1 MFRVSPQPPAIRPC
15 LPMPAKTPPSGSG
28 WVHEI
33 KHDGF
38 RIIAVRDAARVR
50 LLTRKGIDLARRF
63 QMVAAAVAALPLRS
77 CVIDGEAIA
86 CDDNGLAAFDL
97 LRYRRRDQAVTLCA
111 FDLLELDGRD
121 MRGEAIEHRKAALA
135 KLLRPHR
142 EGIAY
147 NEHYAGDGAI
157 IYRHACALGCEGIVS
172 KRRGSPYRAGRADWW
187 LKVKNPMAPA
197 VTREAEEDWD
207 GRRRRR

>member
-1 MFRVSPQPPAIRPC
+1 MTLPPG
-15 LPMPAKTPPSGSG
+15 LLKLET
-28 WVHEI
+28 

-86 CDDNGLAAFDL
+86 CDDNGLAVFDL
-97 LRYRRRDQAVTLCA
+97 LRYRRRDEAVTLCA

-121 MRGEAIEHRKAALA
+121 MRREGIEHRKAALA
-135 KLLRPHR
+135 KLLGRAQD
-142 EGIAY
+142 GIVF
-147 NEHYAGDGAI
+147 NEHYSGEGAI
-157 IYRHACALGCEGIVS
+157 FYKHACALGCEGIVS
-172 KRRGSPYRAGRADWW
+172 KRLGSAYRSGRVDHW
-187 LKVKNPMAPA
+187 LKVKNPAAPA
-197 VTREAEEDWD
+197 VTREAEEEWN
-207 GRRRRR
+207 